1 MLLENIFPFT
11 DPVFKRYFSK
21 KSDIEQSKM
30 IVDMII
36 SIIEEE
42 VDTQIPMEQLLDELA
57 KRLHHIRSELEA
69 GNCPRDR
76 LNAMKECL
84 EKGSETLEKWAL
96 SLYCHRLG
104 RKSRKLD
111 KFIINTN
118 FNHKIK

>member
-42 VDTQIPMEQLLDELA
+42 WTLKSPWNNSLMNLRNGCTISA
-57 KRLHHIRSELEA
+57 ANWKRGIV
-69 GNCPRDR
+69 P
-76 LNAMKECL
+76 
-84 EKGSETLEKWAL
+84 ET
-96 SLYCHRLG
+96 G
-104 RKSRKLD
+104 
-111 KFIINTN
+111 
-118 FNHKIK
+118 

>member
-1 MLLENIFPFT
+1 
-11 DPVFKRYFSK
+11 
-21 KSDIEQSKM
+21 
-30 IVDMII
+30 MII

>member
-11 DPVFKRYFSK
+11 APVFKRYFSK

-76 LNAMKECL
+76 LNAMEECL
-84 EKGSETLEKWAL
+84 EKGSETLEKMGFVPVL
-96 SLYCHRLG
+96 S
-104 RKSRKLD
+104 
-111 KFIINTN
+111 
-118 FNHKIK
+118 

>member
-42 VDTQIPMEQLLDELA
+42 VDTQIPM
-57 KRLHHIRSELEA
+57 
-69 GNCPRDR
+69 
-76 LNAMKECL
+76 
-84 EKGSETLEKWAL
+84 
-96 SLYCHRLG
+96 
-104 RKSRKLD
+104 
-111 KFIINTN
+111 
-118 FNHKIK
+118 

>member
-57 KRLHHIRSELEA
+57 KRLHPAANWKRVIV
-69 GNCPRDR
+69 P
-76 LNAMKECL
+76 
-84 EKGSETLEKWAL
+84 ET
-96 SLYCHRLG
+96 G
-104 RKSRKLD
+104 
-111 KFIINTN
+111 
-118 FNHKIK
+118 